1 MGAHRKGR
9 INVDPNPGL
18 PDTGNDLVKKGKKEG
33 RSWFA
38 KDLAMILPWLS
49 FTEVAGDDKGVK
61 QGSTGGRG
69 AG

>member
-1 MGAHRKGR
+1 MRAHRKGR
-9 INVDPNPGL
+9 SNVDPNPGL
-18 PDTGNDLVKKGKKEG
+18 LDTGNNLVKNGKKER

-49 FTEVAGDDKGVK
+49 FTEVAGDEGVT

-69 AG
+69 AS